1 MATSIRRSPE
11 RLRGAL
17 IGFGFIMEQ
26 GHAAAYRR
34 RLTTR
39 GDVEIVAIADICD
52 ARRAAARAAFP
63 DARVYSSH
71 ELLLAHEADGLDF
84 VDIATPPAAHTEIAL
99 AALDA
104 GVHVLCE
111 KPLST
116 TVSDAAALIDRAQ
129 RAERVLFPCHN
140 YRHAPVIKAV
150 REVLDSGVIGR
161 VHTVTLQTFR
171 NTHARGVADWRPD
184 WRRECEHSG
193 GGIAMDHGSHAF
205 YLIFDWMD
213 ALPTSVSARARAG
226 VAPCGT
232 PHDTEEDFTCTIGFP
247 EGYATVHLTWTAG
260 VRKVL
265 YTLHGEQG
273 AIRVEEDHIEVAHM
287 RPDASRSYQ
296 GKWEFERRAISSD
309 WMDSSHS
316 SWFDS
321 LFDEFRVAID
331 EDDYAGADAHT
342 AFECIQLITAAYTS
356 AAQQSREITIERR
369 PTLTSGGRDATTSS
383 RGPSAPAAIAGKAN
397 ATVSAA

>member
-1 MATSIRRSPE
+1 MATSISRSPE
-11 RLRGAL
+11 CLRGAL

-26 GHAAAYRR
+26 GHAAAYAKRAES
-34 RLTTR
+34 R
-39 GDVEIVAIADICD
+39 GDVRITAIADTCE
-52 ARRAAARAAFP
+52 ARRAAAARAFP
-63 DARVYSSH
+63 SARIYASH
-71 ELLLAHEADGLDF
+71 EALLAAEASELDF
-84 VDIATPPAAHTEIAL
+84 VDIATPPSSHTEIAL

-111 KPLST
+111 KPLCTS
-116 TVSDAAALIDRAQ
+116 VADAARLLERAQ
-129 RAERVLFPCHN
+129 RTERVLFPCHN

-171 NTHARGVADWRPD
+171 NTHARGVAEWRPD
-184 WRRECEHSG
+184 WRRERSFSG
-193 GGIAMDHGSHAF
+193 GGIAMDHGSHSF

-226 VAPCGT
+226 VNAQGQ

-247 EGYATVHLTWTAG
+247 KGYATVHLTWTAG

-265 YTLHGEQG
+265 YTLHGEHG

-287 RPDASRSYQ
+287 RPDPSRSYQ
-296 GKWEFERRAISSD
+296 GAWEFERRTISSD

-321 LFDEFRVAID
+321 LFNEFRSAID
-331 EDDYAGADAHT
+331 AGNYVGEDAQIAY
-342 AFECIQLITAAYTS
+342 ECIQLITAAYAS
-356 AAQQSREITIERR
+356 AAEQSREIAIDR
-369 PTLTSGGRDATTSS
+369 PVLRLDRS
-383 RGPSAPAAIAGKAN
+383 SAPATAGVA
-397 ATVSAA
+397 

>member
-1 MATSIRRSPE
+1 LATFTRRSPE
-11 RLRGAL
+11 CLRGAL

-34 RLTTR
+34 RRTTR
-39 GDVEIVAIADICD
+39 GDVDIVAIADISE
-52 ARRAAARAAFP
+52 ARRAAARVAFP
-63 DARVYSSH
+63 EARIYASHDA
-71 ELLLAHEADGLDF
+71 LLAAEADGLDF
-84 VDIATPPAAHTEIAL
+84 VDIATPPGSHAAIAL
-99 AALDA
+99 ASLDA

-111 KPLST
+111 KPLCT
-116 TVSDAAALIDRAQ
+116 TVSDAAMLLARANHV
-129 RAERVLFPCHN
+129 ERVLFPCHN

-171 NTHARGVADWRPD
+171 NTHARGVAEWNPD
-184 WRRECEHSG
+184 WRRERAYSG

-213 ALPTSVSARARAG
+213 ALPITVSARARNGLQGSGA
-226 VAPCGT
+226 

-247 EGYATVHLTWTAG
+247 HGYATVHLTWTAG

-265 YTLHGEQG
+265 YTLHGDRG
-273 AIRVEEDHIEVAHM
+273 AIRVEEDHIEIAHM
-287 RPDASRSYQ
+287 SPDPSRSYQ
-296 GKWEFERRAISSD
+296 GKWEFERRTISSD

-321 LFDEFRVAID
+321 LFDEFRSAMD
-331 EDDYAGADAHT
+331 AGNFSGEDAQT
-342 AFECIQLITAAYTS
+342 AFECIQLIQAAYLS
-356 AAQQSREITIERR
+356 ASQQSREVPISRPNVARLASERPAPSEPVIVAP
-369 PTLTSGGRDATTSS
+369 PTADVA
-383 RGPSAPAAIAGKAN
+383 
-397 ATVSAA
+397 

>member
-1 MATSIRRSPE
+1 LATSIRRSPE
-11 RLRGAL
+11 CLRGAL

-34 RLTTR
+34 RRETR
-39 GDVEIVAIADICD
+39 ADVLIVAVADICE
-52 ARRAAARAAFP
+52 ARRAAAQAAFP
-63 DARVYSSH
+63 EARIYATHDA
-71 ELLLAHEADGLDF
+71 LLAAEASALDF
-84 VDIATPPAAHTEIAL
+84 VDIATPPSVHTDIAMAAL
-99 AALDA
+99 AA

-111 KPLST
+111 KPLCT
-116 TVSDAAALIDRAQ
+116 TVADATALLDQAQ
-129 RAERVLFPCHN
+129 RVERVLFPCHN

-150 REVLDSGVIGR
+150 REVLDSGAIGR

-184 WRRECEHSG
+184 WRREHEHSG

-213 ALPTSVSARARAG
+213 ALPISVSARSRAG
-226 VAPCGT
+226 CAPCGT
-232 PHDTEEDFTCTIGFP
+232 AHDTEEDFTCTIGFP
-247 EGYATVHLTWTAG
+247 DGYATVHLTWTAG

-265 YTLHGEQG
+265 YTLHGERG

-287 RPDASRSYQ
+287 RPDPSRSYQ
-296 GKWEFERRAISSD
+296 GAWEFERRAISSD

-321 LFDEFRVAID
+321 LFDEFRDAID
-331 EDDYAGADAHT
+331 EGEYAGEDAHT
-342 AFECIQLITAAYTS
+342 AFECIQLITAAYAS
-356 AAQQSREITIERR
+356 AALQSREIAIERR
-369 PTLTSGGRDATTSS
+369 PTLSTNPREV
-383 RGPSAPAAIAGKAN
+383 APPTPRVPASVGTA
-397 ATVSAA
+397 VSAA